1 MSSRIPNRRF
11 IQECLISRNY
21 SAGKKY
27 MGKPN
32 HRGRWY
38 IVTGANG
45 GIGREVC
52 LELAQRGANL
62 ILACRTMNKRSEN
75 LPQYFKKKFPN
86 SQFELLHLDLG
97 SFESIRKF
105 VQEVGMFSQGDK

>member
-1 MSSRIPNRRF
+1 
-11 IQECLISRNY
+11 
-21 SAGKKY
+21 

-32 HRGRWY
+32 HRGRWF

-52 LELAQRGANL
+52 QELATRGANL
-62 ILACRTMNKRSEN
+62 ILACRTMNKRTEN

-86 SQFELLHLDLG
+86 SEFELLHLDLS
-97 SFESIRKF
+97 SFASIREF
-105 VQEVGMFSQGDK
+105 VQQVGA